1 MAAPI
6 TTTTARKYNPTT
18 TKYQPIHAPPTSA
31 IRETSSTLD
40 ETEENGFDQQNLDVE
55 ENNFVLNSYSLLEQ
69 AIKQSDNS
77 F

>member
-1 MAAPI
+1 MS
-6 TTTTARKYNPTT
+6 
-18 TKYQPIHAPPTSA
+18 SA
-31 IRETSSTLD
+31 LD
-40 ETEENGFDQQNLDVE
+40 ETEENSFDQQNLDEE